1 MDSMVAN
8 ETPSVEQVRKAL
20 ERVLRSDAFSNS
32 PKLMA
37 FLTYIVEEEL
47 AGRGRAIKGKS
58 VATDV
63 YLRQLDEA
71 GSAQNLVRV
80 EARRLR
86 RVLEEYY
93 AEEGRSDPVRIELV
107 SGSYRPWFETFSEG
121 DVAPETAQLSPE
133 PEQATRHGAAFWRS
147 AAITAGGVSLVLI
160 AVVATAAFQDAS
172 PVPAEGAAPTVRPE
186 LSALR
191 ERSITSVQAVNLAEQ
206 SRGFF
211 FPLFDLKRQEIT
223 LEAFRHVIDLDP
235 ELPYGHAGAAQVLA
249 LLAFLTEG
257 SATAE
262 SLHSEAQRM
271 AERAVDQ
278 GPTDGW
284 AQAALG
290 WVLATRGETERA
302 LRHARIALDLSPE
315 DGHVQDLVAL
325 TALVA
330 NAPRLMAE
338 ASNPERVRIG
348 EGRFGANSLWG
359 TSQLMLG
366 NYAETIEAFST
377 AAERGLPVS
386 APSLFLLAT
395 AYHEIADGDRARK
408 AIAEMATTWP
418 GFPANKV
425 ATWFFANDPV
435 TLNRVEATLAAYLPR
450 L

>member
-1 MDSMVAN
+1 MDPKSAN
-8 ETPSVEQVRKAL
+8 EAPHAEQVGKAL

-37 FLTYIVEEEL
+37 FLTYIVKEEL

-63 YLRQLDEA
+63 YRRQLDEA

-107 SGSYRPWFETFSEG
+107 SGSYRPRFETFSEG

-133 PEQATRHGAAFWRS
+133 PEQAARHGAAFWRS
-147 AAITAGGVSLVLI
+147 AAIAAGGVSLVLI
-160 AVVATAAFQDAS
+160 AVVARAAFQDAS

-206 SRGFF
+206 SRGLF
-211 FPLFDLKRQEIT
+211 FPLFDLKRQEIA
-223 LEAFRHVIDLDP
+223 LQAFRHVIDLDP
-235 ELPYGHAGAAQVLA
+235 ELPEGYAGAAQVLA
-249 LLAFLTEG
+249 LLALMSED
-257 SATAE
+257 AAVAE
-262 SLHSEAQRM
+262 SLQTEAQRM

-284 AQAALG
+284 AQAARG
-290 WVLATRGETERA
+290 WVLATGGETERA
-302 LRHARIALDLSPE
+302 LRRARIALDLSAD

-325 TALVA
+325 TALIA
-330 NAPRLMAE
+330 NEPALVAE
-338 ASNPERVRIG
+338 ASNPERVRSG
-348 EGRFGANSLWG
+348 QGRFGANNLWG
-359 TSQLMLG
+359 ASQLMLG
-366 NYAETIEAFST
+366 NYAEAIEAFST

-386 APSLFLLAT
+386 APSLLLLAT
-395 AYHEIADGDRARK
+395 AYQESADADRARQTVE
-408 AIAEMATTWP
+408 EMATTWP
-418 GFPANKV
+418 GFPASEV
-425 ATWFFANDPV
+425 AARFFANDPV
-435 TLNRVEATLAAYLPR
+435 TLRRVQVTLAAHFAEP
-450 L
+450 

>member
-1 MDSMVAN
+1 MDQKTAAQTHA
-8 ETPSVEQVRKAL
+8 EKVRQSL
-20 ERVLRSDAFSNS
+20 EGALRSEAFSNS

-37 FLTYIVEEEL
+37 FLTYIVKEEL

-63 YLRQLDEA
+63 YRRQLDEA

-93 AEEGRSDPVRIELV
+93 AKEGRSDPVRIELV
-107 SGSYRPWFETFSEG
+107 TGSYRPRFETFSEG
-121 DVAPETAQLSPE
+121 DVAPETVQLSPE
-133 PEQATRHGAAFWRS
+133 PEQAAKQGAASWRS
-147 AAITAGGVSLVLI
+147 AAITAGGVSLLLI
-160 AVVATAAFQDAS
+160 AVVATAAFRDTR
-172 PVPAEGAAPTVRPE
+172 PVPAEGAAATARPE

-191 ERSITSVQAVNLAEQ
+191 ERSIKSVQAVNFAEQ

-211 FPLFDLKRQEIT
+211 FPLFDLKRQEIN
-223 LEAFRHVIDLDP
+223 LEVFRHVIDLDP
-235 ELPYGHAGAAQVLA
+235 VLPHGYAGAAQVLG

-257 SATAE
+257 SATAD
-262 SLHSEAQRM
+262 SLHSEAKRM
-271 AERAVDQ
+271 AERAIEQ

-302 LRHARIALDLSPE
+302 LRHARIALDLSAE

-348 EGRFGANSLWG
+348 EGRFGANNLWG
-359 TSQLMLG
+359 ASQLMLG

-377 AAERGLPVS
+377 AAERGLPIS
-386 APSLFLLAT
+386 APSLLLLAT
-395 AYHEIADGDRARK
+395 AYHENADADRARK
-408 AIAEMATTWP
+408 AIAEMVETWP
-418 GFPANKV
+418 DFPANKV
-425 ATWFFANDPV
+425 ATRFFKNDLG
-435 TLNRVEATLAAYLPR
+435 TLNRVETTLAAYLPR
-450 L
+450 P